1 MTDKSIK
8 GKSPILRNLKEL
20 KALVTGTRKVWPLTE
35 EKKKKLEE
43 EYKEKQIT
51 YGTKKKGKN

>member
-43 EYKEKQIT
+43 EYK
-51 YGTKKKGKN
+51 KKKKDKE